1 MLDSLRAFARTWIAK
16 ILLAVLVVSFGAFGI
31 NNVVTGLGSNTVARV
46 GDAEISIR
54 DFQREYEGLLNAAAQ
69 QIGRVPTGQEAVALG
84 LPSNAIGRLAAN
96 AAIDNLGASLGLG
109 ASETRLAEMV
119 RADPSFGGTLGQ
131 FSRDQFIAVLRQ
143 SGYTEADYLEMQTK
157 AVRRQQL
164 VGALFSE
171 GGVSKTSQDLV
182 NRYSSDKRTVDFFV
196 VNDTAVPPVAVP
208 TEDELKAYLAANQEK
223 YRTEE
228 TRQVD
233 VLSLSPAALAAS
245 KTFTDAE
252 ISAEYERIKAN
263 LTKPERRTI
272 RQVVLPD
279 DAAVAVFESGK
290 ASGTGFEDLVAQ
302 VSLPIVELGTLSQA
316 EVTDSVLATAAFELQ
331 AGEFSVIPGVQGKRA
346 IHIAAIQPGGA
357 TPLEEAKPEIIKS
370 LGLAAARAE
379 LTDVLDQIEEL
390 RAAFQPLSE
399 IGKRFNLPV
408 VSVAVTASGAALE
421 ANADIPAD
429 GRARVAAAIFAASP
443 DTDLV
448 PVVALSGS
456 QNVWFDLKAVEPA
469 RDQTLEEVREALVA
483 AWTSEKTEE
492 AVLAKVEELT
502 KALEG
507 GAAVADLAVTVNQFP
522 QLSQAMTRN
531 GDGTPIFDTAVASTI
546 FAGGADHFGSAKN
559 ADGDYVIFRVV
570 EVTPAEGEADAPT
583 KAFVENSVR
592 DSLYGQ
598 FVTGLR
604 DDAGLL
610 INQGVLNQIRALDPA
625 GN

>member
-96 AAIDNLGASLGLG
+96 AAIDNLGASMGLG
-109 ASETRLAEMV
+109 ASETRLAKMV
-119 RADPSFGGTLGQ
+119 REDPSFGGTLGQ

-182 NRYSSDKRTVDFFV
+182 NRYSGDKRTVDFFV

-208 TEDELKAYLAANQEK
+208 TEDELKAYLTANQEK

-252 ISAEYERIKAN
+252 IAAEYERIKAN

-290 ASGTGFEDLVAQ
+290 AAGTKFEDLVAQ

-357 TPLEEAKPEIIKS
+357 TPLEEAKPELIKG

-429 GRARVAAAIFAASP
+429 GRARVAAAIFAANP
-443 DTDLV
+443 DADLV

-483 AWTSEKTEE
+483 AWTAEKTEE

-531 GDGTPIFDTAVASTI
+531 GDGTPIFDAAVASTI

-610 INQGVLNQIRALDPA
+610 INQGVLNQILALDPA